1 MAEFWSFSIQTRRSD
16 HFSPLNRNECWTK
29 EPFWPKNA
37 ARRLPPLPLFGAV
50 FSAILNAPPLC
61 WMPHSHPEKKKNWK
75 HKIGNKKVSATLR
88 LHLVFK
94 YSPLRKY
101 KVPPTL
107 RIVTSINHRSVCM
120 CVCASFWLV
129 TQNAADDHHH
139 HHHHRSI
146 TSPTLYILYNP
157 YTIRWIFR
165 WWVEC
170 RVSLTPDPS
179 IPRFL
184 DSLAIVSRL

>member
-1 MAEFWSFSIQTRRSD
+1 MAAFWIFSTQIRRSD

-139 HHHHRSI
+139 HHHRSI
-146 TSPTLYILYNP
+146 TSPTLYIYCTTHIP
-157 YTIRWIFR
+157 YAGFFGG
-165 WWVEC
+165 ESSAAC
-170 RVSLTPDPS
+170 HSLP

-184 DSLAIVSRL
+184 DSLTPWQ

>member
-1 MAEFWSFSIQTRRSD
+1 MAAFWIFSTQIRRSD
-16 HFSPLNRNECWTK
+16 HFSPLNRNEMNVGRKNHFGQRMQHADCHPSPFSGLFSP
-29 EPFWPKNA
+29 PFWTPRPCVECHILTPK
-37 ARRLPPLPLFGAV
+37 
-50 FSAILNAPPLC
+50 
-61 WMPHSHPEKKKNWK
+61 KKKNWK

-139 HHHHRSI
+139 HHHRSI
-146 TSPTLYILYNP
+146 TSPTLYIYCTTHIP
-157 YTIRWIFR
+157 YAGFFGG
-165 WWVEC
+165 ESSAAC
-170 RVSLTPDPS
+170 HSLP

-184 DSLAIVSRL
+184 DSLTPWQ

>member
-1 MAEFWSFSIQTRRSD
+1 MNVGRKNHFGQRMQHADCHPSPFSGL
-16 HFSPLNRNECWTK
+16 FSP
-29 EPFWPKNA
+29 PFWTPRPCVECHILTPK
-37 ARRLPPLPLFGAV
+37 
-50 FSAILNAPPLC
+50 
-61 WMPHSHPEKKKNWK
+61 KKKNWK

-139 HHHHRSI
+139 HHHRSI